1 MVARQPGQVSNLD
14 EYVTKGTWRSSGSIR
29 SERQL
34 GGQKG
39 ARLHLGVPLV
49 VRPAT
54 RRVQESRSPLMTR
67 HATLTSLR
75 LILAFCRMMASVTI
89 WAVASGKQTSKRIAG
104 WWPVTPSTLSRRCL
118 TTSECWKQHLVVSSP
133 HALMTNF
140 VARLN
145 SSSSCLNCWQ
155 MTAYAGGRMRARLL
169 FVRSHLAHVV
179 ARN

>member
-104 WWPVTPSTLSRRCL
+104 WWPVTPSTLSWRCL
-118 TTSECWKQHLVVSSP
+118 TTSVWWKQLLAASSP
-133 HALMTNF
+133 QALMTNLGGTFEF
-140 VARLN
+140 VELVPELVA
-145 SSSSCLNCWQ
+145 SDGC
-155 MTAYAGGRMRARLL
+155 GRWSNEGSLSFRTQPPGPLSRP
-169 FVRSHLAHVV
+169 
-179 ARN
+179 